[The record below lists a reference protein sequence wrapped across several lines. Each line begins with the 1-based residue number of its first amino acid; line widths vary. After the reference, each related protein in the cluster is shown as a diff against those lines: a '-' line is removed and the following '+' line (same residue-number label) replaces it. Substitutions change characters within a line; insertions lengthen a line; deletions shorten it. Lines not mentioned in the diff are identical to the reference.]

1 MCGTEYIRAFSCF
14 QVFLSVLV
22 IAMEDKENVRGEDAM
37 NVDIFPSQE
46 SQQVTQDVKEG
57 EKGKK
62 KSLKR
67 KRNFLINVNDDD
79 FNKHSV
85 LCQCQKELDSL
96 FLYFKDS
103 LVPKLNLEDCDGCSN
118 NQSIACLMEGSN
130 LSLLKLAEEIFTK
143 IGMREGVTVEMVR
156 RELPFVG
163 SRVKYGVDNGNLN
176 LGEDESETCLWCWE
190 VIINSTYY
198 CLLVLSFLNFLFI
211 NIVFF

>member
-190 VIINSTYY
+190 VIINSTY
-198 CLLVLSFLNFLFI
+198 
-211 NIVFF
+211 